1 MITKVDLTAPNDHK
15 SGLDCPPLTS
25 WQIRPSMNEST
36 PASTLAPASQT
47 VDCRFGIELI
57 ARNHHHHHH
66 RSPLIEKG
74 NNHLYCFAF
83 SMIDCLQEFFS
94 SILHR
99 DQLPGKEVDGDD
111 GDDVVDGDGEVVG
124 DDGDDDVRLYA
135 VREEKPQAAF
145 IFFTRSLLASS
156 SSASPSLPPLSP
168 SSAPSTWPS

>member
-1 MITKVDLTAPNDHK
+1 
-15 SGLDCPPLTS
+15 
-25 WQIRPSMNEST
+25 
-36 PASTLAPASQT
+36 
-47 VDCRFGIELI
+47 
-57 ARNHHHHHH
+57 
-66 RSPLIEKG
+66 
-74 NNHLYCFAF
+74 
-83 SMIDCLQEFFS
+83 MIDCLQEFFS

-156 SSASPSLPPLSP
+156 SSASPSLPPPSP